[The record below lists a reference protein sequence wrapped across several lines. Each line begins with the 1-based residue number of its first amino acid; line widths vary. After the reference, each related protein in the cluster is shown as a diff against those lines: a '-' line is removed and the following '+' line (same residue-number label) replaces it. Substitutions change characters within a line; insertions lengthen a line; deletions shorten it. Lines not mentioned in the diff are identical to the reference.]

1 MCCLFS
7 ICTGNERNSGTEGS
21 PIWNM
26 WVEDSFSLGDAK
38 YQNNNHNISHDW
50 FHKSC
55 RRNLWL
61 VNARRQTDAI
71 AGVVR
76 CNDDNF

>member
-38 YQNNNHNISHDW
+38 YQNTNHNNSHDW
-50 FHKSC
+50 FDISC
-55 RRNLWL
+55 CRNLWL